1 MAPELTLSL
10 TSISDFTQTRDALAA
25 AGLGARVPTIEI
37 LWDNYCALDPAQLAD
52 DLATIADR
60 VMFHIMWSR
69 HLERDEAA
77 LAAYLAR
84 LAEHVRVLRPLAISD
99 HLCRFEYAGCFLGA
113 GQEDGYD
120 RLDHVCERVARYQ
133 DAIGQTL
140 LLENNASL
148 EQPAAKQID
157 FLHEVMTRT
166 GCGILFDVSNAVC
179 GELNGGG
186 AAASWLPLLAGR
198 TLRCHVGSYVLDDDA
213 ERYIDAHDCDVSAAT
228 QDFLRVVVRELDV
241 ASITYER
248 DFNRTTEALA
258 ADLARIQRC
267 A

>member
-10 TSISDFTQTRDALAA
+10 ISISDFTQTRDAL
-25 AGLGARVPTIEI
+25 GARVPVIEI
-37 LWDNYCALDPAQLAD
+37 LWDNFCALDPAQLAD
-52 DLATIADR
+52 DLAILADR

-69 HLERDEAA
+69 HLERDDDA

-84 LAEHVRVLRPLAISD
+84 LAEHVRVLRPLAVSD
-99 HLCRFEYAGCFLGA
+99 HLCRFRAAGCFLGA

-120 RLDHVCERVARYQ
+120 RLDHVCERVTRYQ
-133 DAIGQTL
+133 DAIGQPL

-148 EQPAAKQID
+148 EHSAEKQID

-166 GCGILFDVSNAVC
+166 GCGILFDLSNAVC
-179 GELNGGG
+179 GELNGRG
-186 AAASWLPLLAGR
+186 AAASWLPLLRGR
-198 TLRCHVGSYVLDDDA
+198 TLRCHVGSYVLDDDC

-228 QDFLRVVVRELDV
+228 QDFLRVALPQLDI
-241 ASITYER
+241 ATITYER

-258 ADLARIQRC
+258 ADLARIRLCVQP
-267 A
+267 